1 MKSPHITTSPVRLEG
16 FQNAFKPS
24 KFGKCGIMAI
34 VDQAMVD
41 ALEEERPSAID
52 WAKSKHK
59 NPKRAMVR
67 IEPWEEVA
75 DGQYQ
80 VKFNWAPENPVPIV
94 DSEGTPIK
102 EEIPLYS
109 GSMVKLAFNQKPYV
123 TPDAVGTSL
132 KLVAIQVIQ
141 ASGAAG
147 VDTGSLDHAEASAL
161 FGQTKGFVVDSPNVT
176 TDAAETVDAEDDDF

>member
-1 MKSPHITTSPVRLEG
+1 MKNTHITSTPVRLEG

-24 KFGKCGIMAI
+24 KFGKCGLMAI

-41 ALEEERPSAID
+41 ALEEERPGAID

-75 DGQYQ
+75 DGQFQ
-80 VKFNWAPENPVPIV
+80 VKFNWTPENPVPIV

-102 EEIPLYS
+102 DEIPLYS

-132 KLVAIQVIQ
+132 KLVAVQVIQ
-141 ASGAAG
+141 ASGTAG
-147 VDTGSLDHAEASAL
+147 VDTGTMDHAEASAL
-161 FGQTKGFVVDSPNVT
+161 FGQSAGFVVDSPNVT
-176 TDAAETVDAEDDDF
+176 TTTTEETEESDDF